1 MAIFAKKNGRGGNHQ
16 RNGQNQSEGNQAH
29 DSVALDVPDAWQPRG
44 AVTAGADTGAEPEK
58 AEAAEAGT
66 VTAAAASPA
75 ATEVSAP
82 AVAAPSETPASVATA
97 RATGSE
103 GDAIEPV
110 DIEPEVV
117 VAPTPSFGIEDA
129 ISLMRSLP
137 VDPNIDLVV
146 RVVRVTLGAVN
157 VSVEDIMQDAERKE
171 KRVRESIA
179 TLENDVAD
187 LEKQLHDKRAAI
199 SAHQADL
206 RETAT
211 VRERLHMADKYTPH
225 PPPLPPDAR
234 MPLPK
239 PREWERFDSD
249 TPFKDS

>member
-1 MAIFAKKNGRGGNHQ
+1 MAIFAKKKDGRGGDHH
-16 RNGQNQSEGNQAH
+16 RNSER
-29 DSVALDVPDAWQPRG
+29 P
-44 AVTAGADTGAEPEK
+44 AVTALSVAASEEETVKEPEK
-58 AEAAEAGT
+58 EKTAGPVAMGEGPAAEPAAA
-66 VTAAAASPA
+66 VTATVA
-75 ATEVSAP
+75 SAP
-82 AVAAPSETPASVATA
+82 ELAETQAAGATA
-97 RATGSE
+97 RAAGGE

-110 DIEPEVV
+110 DIEPEEV
-117 VAPTPSFGIEDA
+117 VAPAPAFGIEDA
-129 ISLMRSLP
+129 IRLMRSLP
-137 VDPNIDLVV
+137 TDPNIDLVV
-146 RVVRVTLGAVN
+146 RVVRVTLSAVN

-171 KRVRESIA
+171 KKVRESIA

-225 PPPLPPDAR
+225 PPPPPPNAAR
-234 MPLPK
+234 VVLPK